1 MIMRLI
7 LCLFCLAM
15 ISCNQ
20 EDEADILAR
29 CTLEVR
35 PALVITLIDD
45 NTEAPI
51 DGATI
56 QVSDGDFDT
65 TLRQFEPG
73 GEYEGPGE
81 RPGTYEINIV
91 REGYQTLNFKEPV
104 SVGEDECHVLTQSFI
119 VRLQPS

>member
-1 MIMRLI
+1 MRL
-7 LCLFCLAM
+7 LLFVFCLVM
-15 ISCNQ
+15 ISCNK

-51 DGATI
+51 DGAVI
-56 QVSDGDFDT
+56 QVTDGDFST
-65 TLRQFEPG
+65 TLVQFEPG
-73 GEYEGPGE
+73 GSYEGAGE
-81 RPGTYEINIV
+81 RTGTYNINIV
-91 REGYQTLNFKEPV
+91 REGYQTLNFKDPV
-104 SVGEDECHVLTQSFI
+104 NVVDEDECHVLTQSFI